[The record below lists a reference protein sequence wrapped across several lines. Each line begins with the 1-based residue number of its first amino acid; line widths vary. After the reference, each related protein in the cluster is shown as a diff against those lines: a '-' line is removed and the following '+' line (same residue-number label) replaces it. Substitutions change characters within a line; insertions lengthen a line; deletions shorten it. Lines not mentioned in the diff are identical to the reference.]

1 MKIDSVMG
9 TQKIQSLLNMVV
21 LIVSL
26 SDKDLGD
33 GNFETLFL
41 APPEVPLY
49 ICMRYIPS
57 V

>member
-1 MKIDSVMG
+1 MKIESVMG
-9 TQKIQSLLNMVV
+9 TQKIESLLNIIM

-26 SDKDLGD
+26 SDKDRWEFQD
-33 GNFETLFL
+33 HFL
-41 APPEVPLY
+41 ASLEVPLY